1 MIFENELLRPWIILG
16 AFALVGLLIYLAA
29 KAHARADG
37 KGRTVS
43 RILLAGA
50 GILTSATIFFWF
62 SQVMDSRVLIGISI
76 AFPAAVLLLLRW
88 RSRDQSGWL
97 SRLAGQTSGVVY
109 EVGGWERPGFGVLPS
124 GRDAVAASD
133 QRARF
138 SHAIE
143 FSLHDHRLLGVEYV
157 DGASDGSDGSG
168 DDFGSGKPGSF
179 QKLARLANHHHLT
192 QLRTPSVPTL
202 LIRPRTQLERQLAA
216 DGPDRHMMGPLEEA
230 QLSGTMAA
238 ALDPDEDLPWFDTGD
253 GDFDAQFTVRT
264 ADPEFARRVLTPE
277 VIALLKDE
285 RWFRLGP
292 IAFQEGAL
300 WTGRYRKLTRESLF
314 ESGRHLVQLA
324 RTVDS
329 AWRYQPQ
336 DVTTAAAG
344 AAAPDALAFTALLG
358 GTDVAPESWRAI
370 EYADDQHTTLK
381 WLGWLAV
388 LGGTLAALSRWLPD
402 DAVVILF
409 CALGLVPALGAIMHR
424 PLAARREAAGLPA
437 LSQRAVMARMLV
449 VVALVVPGLALVS
462 NGTLALF
469 GVAEHVTLT
478 VSDVEARRCEDCDV
492 PRYYLSGS
500 YRLDGE
506 VHQVEGSQ
514 WLGSAKERPH
524 DGDAIDVDIAPVW
537 WHPVIEGTGAAVE
550 LSVWGLVVL
559 LAGLVLGKLMFL
571 RRRKPQAP
579 QPTPNMAQTA
589 R

>member
-1 MIFENELLRPWIILG
+1 MIFENELLRPWFILG
-16 AFALVGLLIYLAA
+16 AFALAGLLAYLAV
-29 KAHARADG
+29 KAHGRADG
-37 KGRTVS
+37 QGRTVS
-43 RILLAGA
+43 RILLACA
-50 GILTSATIFFWF
+50 GIVASATIFFWF

-88 RSRDQSGWL
+88 RSREQSGWL
-97 SRLAGQTSGVVY
+97 TRLAGQTSGVVY
-109 EVGGWERPGFGVLPS
+109 EMDGWERPGFGVLPS
-124 GRDAVAASD
+124 GRSAVAAAD
-133 QRARF
+133 QRGRF

-157 DGASDGSDGSG
+157 DGAPEGA
-168 DDFGSGKPGSF
+168 DDFGSRKPGSF

-216 DGPDRHMMGPLEEA
+216 DGPDPHMMGPLEEA

-238 ALDPDEDLPWFDTGD
+238 ALDPDEDLLWFETGN
-253 GDFDAQFTVRT
+253 GDFDQRFTVRT
-264 ADPEFARRVLTPE
+264 ADPEFARQVLTPE

-292 IAFQEGAL
+292 IAFQAGAL
-300 WTGRYRKLTRESLF
+300 WVGRYRKLTQESLF

-324 RTVDS
+324 RAVDS
-329 AWRYQPQ
+329 AAWRYQPR
-336 DVTTAAAG
+336 AADG
-344 AAAPDALAFTALLG
+344 AAAQPDASAFVALLG
-358 GTDVAPESWRAI
+358 STEVRPESWRPI
-370 EYADDQHTTLK
+370 EYADGQYTTLK
-381 WLGWLAV
+381 WLAWLAV
-388 LGGTLAALSRWLPD
+388 LGGALAALSRWLPD
-402 DAVVILF
+402 VDDAAVVILF
-409 CALGLVPALGAIMHR
+409 CLLGLVPALGAIVHR

-437 LSQRAVMARMLV
+437 LSRRAVIARMLV
-449 VVALVVPGLALVS
+449 VVALVVPGLALVG

-469 GVAEHVTLT
+469 GVAERVTLT
-478 VSDVEARRCEDCDV
+478 VSDVEARKCEDCDL

-514 WLGSAKERPH
+514 WLGSAKDRPR
-524 DGDAIDVDIAPVW
+524 DGDAIEVDIAPVW

-550 LSVWGLVVL
+550 LSIWGLVVL
-559 LAGLVLGKLMFL
+559 LAGLVLAKLMLL

-579 QPTPNMAQTA
+579 QPTPNLAQT